1 MTLKLKSVISDRR
14 IRKGS
19 APKEG
24 EAASL
29 QSCQYTKKEG
39 NFMWTTCANCVENNN
54 VGITG
59 NLVMV
64 VGNSPL
70 PATLQA
76 VEQA

>member
-1 MTLKLKSVISDRR
+1 
-14 IRKGS
+14 
-19 APKEG
+19 
-24 EAASL
+24 
-29 QSCQYTKKEG
+29 
-39 NFMWTTCANCVENNN
+39 MWTTCANCVENKD